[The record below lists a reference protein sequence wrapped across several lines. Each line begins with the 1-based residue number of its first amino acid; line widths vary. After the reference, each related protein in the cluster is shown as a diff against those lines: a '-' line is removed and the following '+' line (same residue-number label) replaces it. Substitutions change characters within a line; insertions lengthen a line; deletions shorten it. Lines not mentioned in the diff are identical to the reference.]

1 MSTNFILYFLVKQS
15 QDTEIIRDNQMGNSE
30 RHQEKKSVVDSR
42 TKGKIQQQNIQE
54 LPPSRRK
61 HLRQNRS
68 VLNTATGDR

>member
-15 QDTEIIRDNQMGNSE
+15 HDTEIIRDNQMGNSE

-42 TKGKIQQQNIQE
+42 TKGKIQQHNIQE

-61 HLRQNRS
+61 HLR
-68 VLNTATGDR
+68 